1 MKQNRSISDVE
12 KHTKEEIGIEN
23 HKCCNMSG
31 DYMEVKKGEKA
42 AKEDC
47 EEESEEEDWED
58 WEWWTNPLEEL
69 GDMVDTFEIEGLKG
83 KTILDVGTDCVK
95 PLYIALKY
103 EPHKIIGITLNKPR
117 FAGNIAEDS
126 RLLTKTEI
134 HFYTCDFLDDIKLT
148 KILKKAKV
156 EDKFDFIL
164 ICKTLHHLRTG
175 KCRANERGG
184 EHRHREDEKC
194 CIYEFKEEE
203 IFERFFQYGEK
214 VIVYEWY
221 DPNEKDDDKVRGR
234 GGYFTIEEWNQI
246 LKHLSKNYKV
256 EVFRPIRCHLTEN
269 KLEKLK
275 EKLRQVDYI
284 CFSVEEK

>member
-1 MKQNRSISDVE
+1 MA
-12 KHTKEEIGIEN
+12 
-23 HKCCNMSG
+23 
-31 DYMEVKKGEKA
+31 VKKGEKTER
-42 AKEDC
+42 EDC
-47 EEESEEEDWED
+47 EEESKEEDWED

-69 GDMVDTFEIEGLKG
+69 GDMVDAFETEDLKG

-103 EPHKIIGITLNKPR
+103 EPHKIIGITLGKPR

-134 HFYTCDFLDDIKLT
+134 HFCTCDFLDDIKLT
-148 KILKKAKV
+148 KILGKANV
-156 EDKFDFIL
+156 EDNFDFIL
-164 ICKTLHHLRTG
+164 ISKTLHHLRTG
-175 KCRANERGG
+175 RCIANERGG

-214 VIVYEWY
+214 VIVYEWF
-221 DPNEKDDDKVRGR
+221 DPNEKDEDKVRGR
-234 GGYFTIEEWNQI
+234 GGFFTIKEWNRI
-246 LKHLSKNYKV
+246 LKHLSRNYKV
-256 EVFRPIRCHLTEN
+256 EVFKPIRCHLTKNE
-269 KLEKLK
+269 LEKIK

-284 CFSVEEK
+284 CFSVEKK